1 MNNLHNLRAMVE
13 QYLRAAWRRRWLG
26 VAIAWIGCLGGWM
39 GVYRIP
45 NQFQSSARVFVDADA
60 ILTPLL
66 RGIAAES
73 APEAQLELLQRTLLS
88 RPNIDKLISKTDL
101 DLTIHNA
108 GDRERLIDSLEKRI
122 HVTPQSRNLF
132 TITYSDSDPKKAY
145 SIVQTLLTIFV
156 ESATG
161 TNRSDMDNARRFL
174 QNQIASYEQQL
185 RAVEKRRAAFR
196 VRYASVLPESGSN
209 ISAVDATQQ
218 HLETLKGEL
227 QDAIS
232 TRELLKKELD
242 DTPAMLP
249 ASVLSQQHD
258 QSQLQQAEERLNL
271 LLLKDTPQHP
281 EVIAQE
287 KLIAALKSGAVGP
300 TPTPGK
306 ASKSGAHGQAG
317 QPSGAGPLGPNPV
330 YEHLKLKVVD
340 ADTKVMSLQHQLDMT
355 TRNLDRLQ
363 KILREQPG
371 LLAEYQNMD
380 RNYSVLHQMYQQLL
394 GRLQAANVAQA
405 ADTQADKVKILVVD
419 PPQLSHVPIA
429 PNRGLLVSLVL
440 VLAIGAAVGTPIL
453 VGQFDNSFASADDL
467 RRIGLPV
474 LGGISVLGIAPL
486 RQRLMVVARLGLA
499 LAVLIMLYGG
509 LILHISHGWMPI

>member
-1 MNNLHNLRAMVE
+1 
-13 QYLRAAWRRRWLG
+13 
-26 VAIAWIGCLGGWM
+26 
-39 GVYRIP
+39 
-45 NQFQSSARVFVDADA
+45 
-60 ILTPLL
+60 
-66 RGIAAES
+66 
-73 APEAQLELLQRTLLS
+73 
-88 RPNIDKLISKTDL
+88 
-101 DLTIHNA
+101 
-108 GDRERLIDSLEKRI
+108 
-122 HVTPQSRNLF
+122 
-132 TITYSDSDPKKAY
+132 
-145 SIVQTLLTIFV
+145 
-156 ESATG
+156 
-161 TNRSDMDNARRFL
+161 
-174 QNQIASYEQQL
+174 
-185 RAVEKRRAAFR
+185 
-196 VRYASVLPESGSN
+196 
-209 ISAVDATQQ
+209 
-218 HLETLKGEL
+218 
-227 QDAIS
+227 
-232 TRELLKKELD
+232 
-242 DTPAMLP
+242 MLP

-340 ADTKVMSLQHQLDMT
+340 ADTKVMSLQNQLDMT